1 MLVESVETSVESHH
15 DDQRSQQDRR
25 DWHRAML
32 LVAVVIIGLS
42 LVLSVRDDGKVALI
56 GLSDWPLPETCGLRS
71 TFGISCPGCGLTR
84 SFVYLAHGDWQR
96 SVAIHRIGW
105 LLALFFAL
113 QIPYRWLALRR
124 PGWTLSSNWAIGVAT
139 VFTVALIGNWIFN
152 LVNTGPL
159 SFGPGGFVK

>member
-1 MLVESVETSVESHH
+1 MESVETSVESHH